1 MKGIL
6 VFVVGI
12 TLIVMGCS
20 DRKDGSDQPSSDGRL
35 RIVATTGMIADAARN
50 IVGEHAE
57 VVGLMGA
64 GVDPHLYKATQNDLK
79 LLSEAD
85 IILYNGLH
93 LEGKMADVLGK
104 LAARKLVIALAE
116 GLDTTLLRRPPEFEG
131 AYDPHVWFDVDLW
144 KRVAQNLTD
153 TLTALDAENVEVY
166 RSNGGIYTASL
177 DALDEWVIQQISTTP
192 EKSRVLVT
200 AHDAF
205 GYFGGAYG
213 IEVRGLQ
220 GISTV
225 SEAGLADRAAMIDLI
240 VERKVKAVFIESSI
254 NPKAIEAI
262 VEGVNGRGH
271 SVSIGGEL
279 FSDAMGEDGTPE
291 GTYVGMVR
299 ANVNTIVEALR

>member
-177 DALDEWVIQQISTTP
+177 DALDEWVIQQISTIP